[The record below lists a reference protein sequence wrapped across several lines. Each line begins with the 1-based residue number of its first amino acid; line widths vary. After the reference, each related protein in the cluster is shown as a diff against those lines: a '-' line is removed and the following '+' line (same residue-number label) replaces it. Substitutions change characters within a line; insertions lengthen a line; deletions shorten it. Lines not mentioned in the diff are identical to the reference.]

1 MGYISCIV
9 RAILKYLSI
18 RVVKYARNRAVLTC
32 RVLIHVPIK
41 PAGSWSCVGDSQQS
55 SSNGPKQFPPFSCSE
70 ETTLIQIR
78 SFHNIKYSYDEAHTW
93 TMWVWVQNLRRLQ
106 CKQLALKVQI
116 CSFSDKYCI
125 CNTCDCGSCLFL
137 QPLYTI
143 RDMIEVDKDA
153 KHLKKLP
160 ISAIYYSSTRLIP
173 EVSDNKQECI
183 SFRLLQ
189 LKHLR
194 CWQNLYLNLRLRKTR
209 GLEMYYL

>member
-1 MGYISCIV
+1 M
-9 RAILKYLSI
+9 
-18 RVVKYARNRAVLTC
+18 
-32 RVLIHVPIK
+32 
-41 PAGSWSCVGDSQQS
+41 
-55 SSNGPKQFPPFSCSE
+55 
-70 ETTLIQIR
+70 
-78 SFHNIKYSYDEAHTW
+78 
-93 TMWVWVQNLRRLQ
+93 LQ

-153 KHLKKLP
+153 KHLKKQP

-209 GLEMYYL
+209 GLEMYYLQQDLILMSLFDTSPATKTLLTPYGMYGHTQILACIRKIIVRHPDLIHSQILVMTY